1 MTRQPA
7 LVDVDSDDGIHR
19 AVRFPVKATHT
30 ARSIVHSALGLLFAA
45 LAAASVAWTVADPAW
60 DAALG
65 SLVLAGFAALF
76 LSTGILAIAAARH
89 GLGID
94 LTPVAIIV
102 GLGGDRRDVPWAGL
116 VSVAA
121 SNESGDDVVLLSIQ
135 DGTAVIV
142 PCQKLKADPVVVYY
156 SLCYYFTHSEERSE
170 LDGEAALRRVTAGRL
185 T

>member
-1 MTRQPA
+1 
-7 LVDVDSDDGIHR
+7 LVDVDSDDGTHR

-30 ARSIVHSALGLLFAA
+30 ARSMLHSALGLLFAA

-76 LSTGILAIAAARH
+76 LWTGVLAIVAARH

-102 GLGGDRRDVPWAGL
+102 GLGGDRRDVPWARL
-116 VSVAA
+116 ASVAA
-121 SNESGDDVVLLSIQ
+121 STESGHDVIVLSLQ
-135 DGTAVIV
+135 DGTPATV
-142 PCQKLKADPVVVYY
+142 PCQKLKADPVLVYY

-170 LDGEAALRRVTAGRL
+170 LDGEAALQRITAGRL